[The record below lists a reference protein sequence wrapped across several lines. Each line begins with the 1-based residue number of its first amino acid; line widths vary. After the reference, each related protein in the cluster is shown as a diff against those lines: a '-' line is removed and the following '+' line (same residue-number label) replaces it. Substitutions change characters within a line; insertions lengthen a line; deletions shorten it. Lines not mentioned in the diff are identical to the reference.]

1 MPEQNETFARPASS
15 GRDRRLRSLRWFAAE
30 IVVVV
35 VGILIAMALNAWWG
49 RRQDAER
56 AASYLDRIHEDL
68 LSDADA
74 LAKRQAYF
82 TGVQAFGEAAI
93 AYAETGTLRDG
104 SAWHTLVAFFHA
116 GQIWPYASNT
126 RTYTEMQNAG
136 DLRLIRDPGLRAA
149 LGTYYD
155 ASEVSQGSWIF
166 GEIPAYRARIRGL
179 TPIPIQRY
187 LFDACSREDSYDNQV
202 LIDCDAPASVSEDE
216 ARAML
221 DRFRSSPGLVEDL
234 RSWVSTLIAADII
247 MDLTHQAAVDLAGQA
262 EAHAGR

>member
-1 MPEQNETFARPASS
+1 M
-15 GRDRRLRSLRWFAAE
+15 RSLRWFAAE

-56 AASYLDRIHEDL
+56 AASYLNRIHEDL

-74 LAKRQAYF
+74 LAKRQGYF
-82 TGVQAFGEAAI
+82 AGVQRFGEAAI
-93 AYAETGTLRDG
+93 AYAETGALRNG

-136 DLRLIRDPGLRAA
+136 DLHLIRDPGLRAA

-202 LIDCDAPASVSEDE
+202 LIDCDAPASVSEAE
-216 ARAML
+216 ARAVL
-221 DRFRSSPGLVEDL
+221 DRYRSTPGLLEDL
-234 RSWVSTLIAADII
+234 RNWASTLIVSGIV
-247 MDLTHQAAVDLAGQA
+247 MNLTRDAAVGLAGRV
-262 EAHAGR
+262 EPETDR